1 MYIKDTLSFQ
11 MKKVHFYLYGC
22 IANEPGAF
30 AAEWGIVSAKQVA
43 DFVSANSGAEELVI
57 HINSQGGDVD
67 EGFAIHDILTTSGKK
82 ITTII
87 EGMCASIA
95 TIAALAGSTRE
106 MTENST
112 FFIHNAWGGAM
123 GDAEEL
129 QKYADSVKA
138 ATDKI
143 IDFYVSK
150 TNAKREDIA
159 SMMDSDT
166 SMTAEQAKSF
176 GFVTEIKLSAAAKIV
191 TIQKTKSTD
200 ITNKIKEIMK
210 KENTTLLNSIKTML
224 GIKAEATPVVAKLEV
239 ETDKGIL
246 VCETPKVEGLI
257 SVDDV
262 CTIDGNVPAE
272 GDYTT
277 NDGTVYAI
285 DATGKVTA
293 VTVAPADNTDSEEVT
308 ALKKQVSDLQ
318 ASFDALKAEKES
330 NENAIELELTN
341 IKKHITSNYTPPK
354 EVKNFNKGA
363 KKDEVNPAEDLKAR
377 KASYK
382 K

>member
-1 MYIKDTLSFQ
+1 MQSFQ

-43 DFVSANSGAEELVI
+43 DFVSENSGAEELVI

-67 EGFAIHDILTTSGKK
+67 EGFAIHDILATSGKK

-129 QKYADSVKA
+129 QKYADAVKT

-176 GFVTEIKLSAAAKIV
+176 GFITEVKLAAAAKIF
-191 TIQKTKSTD
+191 TTQK
-200 ITNKIKEIMK
+200 INTNNNKFDMKNEIKNFIAEIK
-210 KENTTLLNSIKTML
+210 AGL
-224 GIKAEATPVVAKLEV
+224 GIKADATIVAKKIEV

-246 VCETPKVEGLI
+246 VCESPKVEGLI

-293 VTVAPADNTDSEEVT
+293 VTVATEDNKDSEEVI

-330 NENAIELELTN
+330 NESAIELELTN

-363 KKDEVNPAEDLKAR
+363 KTDESNPSEELKAR
-377 KASYK
+377 KASYNK
-382 K
+382 GK